1 MSVHDSGGDLR
12 AADVDTD
19 GHSRHGL
26 TLAGGAGRRVG
37 ERTDFGTYI
46 FTFKSY
52 AHGVNEG
59 DDETGSADN
68 LDVLDMDHSD
78 MGIGDPFAPPHA
90 VHADASLEMRRM
102 HRLLQRMETRSSI
115 NGIANAAIKWSLSTR
130 K

>member
-1 MSVHDSGGDLR
+1 MLAAATYSSRLGFATHVMKLELLASFIGKHASVSAPIL
-12 AADVDTD
+12 APIS
-19 GHSRHGL
+19 SRSSH
-26 TLAGGAGRRVG
+26 
-37 ERTDFGTYI
+37 
-46 FTFKSY
+46 